1 MLHRVGLTWTS
12 ANPEP
17 SLFDNDDL
25 SLVNINKPNRQTFGQ
40 AQQSKPIWIVMIWNS
55 IVHNLLLHSLSVLD
69 IYGRYLFDS
78 FYHICWFF
86 PIFLVRGIFRGL
98 VFANRLLKPGGS
110 RPCVD
115 LVTWMRWSQFYN
127 LCRILY
133 LPHDTQVQ
141 SYLVSLFLPILIDS
155 HKLLFET
162 SSKLNVYYC
171 CWPCPR
177 MQNRQSVWFAT
188 CGRHHRFRDLFSD
201 GSLCLCLKWL
211 CKPKTP
217 KKWVANFRKKGSF
230 PNKSRGQNSTR
241 KWHFSSASV
250 ASNSPT
256 SHHSDM
262 MSFNQSK
269 WAETCNLSK
278 ERGETNS
285 QYMGIS

>member
-1 MLHRVGLTWTS
+1 M
-12 ANPEP
+12 E
-17 SLFDNDDL
+17 
-25 SLVNINKPNRQTFGQ
+25 
-40 AQQSKPIWIVMIWNS
+40 
-55 IVHNLLLHSLSVLD
+55 D
-69 IYGRYLFDS
+69 IYSTHFTTYVD
-78 FYHICWFF
+78 FF
-86 PIFLVRGIFRGL
+86 SIFLVRGIFRGL

-217 KKWVANFRKKGSF
+217 KKWIANFRKKGSF

-256 SHHSDM
+256 SHHSDV

-278 ERGETNS
+278 ARGETNS